1 MSEQK
6 EKDGFGRR
14 VIEYCK
20 RDKSMLSPPERGEK
34 RRSWSPWRKNKTPI
48 SGTTA
53 SPAASSTECTNA
65 VAQQLAHSS
74 SSSAHPSGSQV
85 ALEPENVSILPATK
99 ATASTLPQGPHLHR
113 MRKEIDDAI
122 EDLRCA
128 QEKTKRDRWK
138 YTNRHGEE
146 VEVAKRIQRILEGA
160 EKYSNIVDIAIQHS
174 PEITALVWAG
184 ARAILANTL
193 QTALKELYDAVW
205 AFTKKAGDYFK
216 DSASIGHLFKPFLV
230 VMQPLLDEIAEKEQ
244 VEAET
249 LWAQIAKDMAP
260 LTKFEVTELLSVT
273 SENLSVSK
281 RMDMRLQRIEDRL
294 APENVTALE
303 THQRE
308 VLGMSLD
315 ESLLRLKDDY
325 LTEHE
330 MEEFQYNLY
339 VPVEATEQPYADER
353 VDLLQCVQDFI
364 RGTKQICLIQGSAGS
379 GKSTFNHY
387 LARHLWS
394 EYERASKQTEAAIPL
409 FISLTSIVSSK
420 PDSEDLIASYFSDR
434 DFTEQDINLARRT
447 RRFVFMLDGY
457 DEIERR
463 DCNFYAKNKL
473 SRWKAKIIITSRPE
487 YLGSGYHSKFHPPN
501 KRELLQ
507 EYWLA
512 PFSTDTIKSYITRFL
527 QAKPTGRPAVDYEAY
542 LTQPEIRDMISNP
555 FLLRIIMTVEPSMDH
570 EILIN
575 RVDLYKQFFGHCL
588 AKAQSRLDNI
598 QLTSDQR
605 RIFQRLCDETFS
617 DHAEQFC
624 RDFALELYRH
634 KAVEVTYRPGTAR
647 AKALLNEFFIVDDPG
662 VLDFVVEQATLE
674 HELQQKLLRYVEK
687 SKTDDLVVQGAAN
700 ALTVLVKSG
709 MRFTGYDLRG
719 IQVPRADLRFGWF
732 DGAQLQGS
740 DLRHVRLQGAWLRG
754 ANLSESKMAGVWFGE
769 RPAIG
774 GSIMGGWPFERLQK
788 TMTVI
793 LCNLA
798 CGPL

>member
-6 EKDGFGRR
+6 EKDGFGRHF
-14 VIEYCK
+14 IKYWK
-20 RDKSMLSPPERGEK
+20 GDKSMLSPPERGEK
-34 RRSWSPWRKNKTPI
+34 RRSWSPLRKNKTPI

-53 SPAASSTECTNA
+53 SPAPSSTEYTNA
-65 VAQQLAHSS
+65 IAQHLAHST

-99 ATASTLPQGPHLHR
+99 ATASALPQGPHLHR
-113 MRKEIDDAI
+113 MQKEIDDAI

-128 QEKTKRDRWK
+128 QEKTKRDRWT
-138 YTNRHGEE
+138 YTSRHGEE

-160 EKYSNIVDIAIQHS
+160 EKYANIVDIAIQHS

-184 ARAILANTL
+184 ARAILA
-193 QTALKELYDAVW
+193 ELSVN
-205 AFTKKAGDYFK
+205 
-216 DSASIGHLFKPFLV
+216 I
-230 VMQPLLDEIAEKEQ
+230 Q
-244 VEAET
+244 EAET
-249 LWAQIAKDMAP
+249 LWAQIARDMAP
-260 LTKFEVTELLSVT
+260 LTKFEELLSVT

-339 VPVEATEQPYADER
+339 VPVEATEQPYDDER

-409 FISLTSIVSSK
+409 FISLTSTVSSK

-501 KRELLQ
+501 RRDLLQ

-512 PFSTDTIKSYITRFL
+512 PLSTDTIKSYISGFL

-555 FLLRIIMTVEPSMDH
+555 FLLRMIMTVEPSMDH

-605 RIFQRLCDETFS
+605 RVFQRLCDETFS
-617 DHAEQFC
+617 EHAEQFC

-634 KAVEVTYRPGTAR
+634 KAIEVTYRPGTAR
-647 AKALLNEFFIVDDPG
+647 GSSAGKGDSKWQNFLGNDDERTQLLHFSAPLMRHGQSYRFLHKSLRDYLIAQSLWEDPLLAQCAAKALLNEFFIVDDPG

-700 ALTVLVKSG
+700 ALTVLVKSR

-732 DGAQLQGS
+732 DGA
-740 DLRHVRLQGAWLRG
+740 
-754 ANLSESKMAGVWFGE
+754 
-769 RPAIG
+769 
-774 GSIMGGWPFERLQK
+774 
-788 TMTVI
+788 
-793 LCNLA
+793 
-798 CGPL
+798 

>member
-6 EKDGFGRR
+6 EKDGFRR
-14 VIEYCK
+14 HFIKYWK
-20 RDKSMLSPPERGEK
+20 GDKSMLSPPDRGEK
-34 RRSWSPWRKNKTPI
+34 RRSWSPLRKNKTPI
-48 SGTTA
+48 PGTTA

-65 VAQQLAHSS
+65 VAQQLGQSS

-99 ATASTLPQGPHLHR
+99 ATASALPQGPDLHQ

-122 EDLRCA
+122 KDLQCA
-128 QEKTKRDRWK
+128 QEKTKRDRWT

-160 EKYSNIVDIAIQHS
+160 EKYANIVDIAIQHS

-184 ARAILANTL
+184 ARAILAIALNHLQFMERLEYALATIVEKISACEFYEQICADLPKSMATDDAFQNTL
-193 QTALKELYDAVW
+193 QIALKELYNAVW

-244 VEAET
+244 VVRECANRATMQRTKELSVNIQEAET
-249 LWAQIAKDMAP
+249 LWAQIARDMAP
-260 LTKFEVTELLSVT
+260 LTKFEELLSVT

-394 EYERASKQTEAAIPL
+394 KYGRASKQTEAAIPL

-555 FLLRIIMTVEPSMDH
+555 FLLRIILTVEPSMDH

-598 QLTSDQR
+598 QLTSEQR

-647 AKALLNEFFIVDDPG
+647 GSSAGEGDSKWQNFLGNDDERTRLLRFSAPLTRHGQSYRFLHKSLRDYLIAQSLWEDPLLAQGAAKALLNEFF
-662 VLDFVVEQATLE
+662 
-674 HELQQKLLRYVEK
+674 
-687 SKTDDLVVQGAAN
+687 
-700 ALTVLVKSG
+700 
-709 MRFTGYDLRG
+709 
-719 IQVPRADLRFGWF
+719 
-732 DGAQLQGS
+732 
-740 DLRHVRLQGAWLRG
+740 
-754 ANLSESKMAGVWFGE
+754 
-769 RPAIG
+769 
-774 GSIMGGWPFERLQK
+774 
-788 TMTVI
+788 
-793 LCNLA
+793 
-798 CGPL
+798 

>member
-1 MSEQK
+1 
-6 EKDGFGRR
+6 
-14 VIEYCK
+14 
-20 RDKSMLSPPERGEK
+20 
-34 RRSWSPWRKNKTPI
+34 
-48 SGTTA
+48 
-53 SPAASSTECTNA
+53 
-65 VAQQLAHSS
+65 
-74 SSSAHPSGSQV
+74 
-85 ALEPENVSILPATK
+85 
-99 ATASTLPQGPHLHR
+99 
-113 MRKEIDDAI
+113 
-122 EDLRCA
+122 
-128 QEKTKRDRWK
+128 
-138 YTNRHGEE
+138 
-146 VEVAKRIQRILEGA
+146 
-160 EKYSNIVDIAIQHS
+160 
-174 PEITALVWAG
+174 
-184 ARAILANTL
+184 
-193 QTALKELYDAVW
+193 
-205 AFTKKAGDYFK
+205 
-216 DSASIGHLFKPFLV
+216 
-230 VMQPLLDEIAEKEQ
+230 
-244 VEAET
+244 
-249 LWAQIAKDMAP
+249 MAP

-330 MEEFQYNLY
+330 MEEFQYSLY

-501 KRELLQ
+501 RRDLLQ

-512 PFSTDTIKSYITRFL
+512 PFSTDTIKSYISGFL
-527 QAKPTGRPAVDYEAY
+527 QAKPTGRPAIDYEAY

-555 FLLRIIMTVEPSMDH
+555 FLLRMIMTVEPSMDH
-570 EILIN
+570 EFLIN
-575 RVDLYKQFFGHCL
+575 RVDLYKRFFGHCL

-624 RDFALELYRH
+624 RDFAMELYRH

-647 AKALLNEFFIVDDPG
+647 GSSAGEGDSKWQNFLGNDDERTRLLRFSAPLTRHGQSYRFLHKSLRDYLIAQSLWEDPLLAQCAAKALLNEFFIVEDPG

-674 HELQQKLLRYVEK
+674 HELQQKLLQYVEK

-709 MRFTGYDLRG
+709 MRFSGYDLRG

-740 DLRHVRLQGAWLRG
+740 DLRHLRLQGAWLRG

-774 GSIMGGWPFERLQK
+774 GSIVSSWETMACYSPDGRLAVRAFAKDFRSGIVQLSLWSIVEEKLMKKTVLDFHMDFSKMGGMAISPNPDVALLVVWQSDKLVLLSLPELEVVHRYSAVNGDVICEIGFSPDGKLLAMARGVHSPYDTLLGDYSDTRLGN
-788 TMTVI
+788 
-793 LCNLA
+793 LDCNTRPSWRKSRRGTLA
-798 CGPL
+798 QSCPRTLL